1 MRLFEG
7 VLIFV
12 HIAWLFSFSLRA
24 DAKIKISA
32 NIAAFA
38 LLTLHLAAEGYRW
51 QMAVTYTL
59 FVVLTV
65 VTFMLKFRRKD
76 KTENRKK
83 RKAQKLLYALL
94 LILYAFGSVALA
106 TLIPVFQLPKPTG
119 SFEVGM
125 SSRHLLEESRTNAA
139 LPERVGK
146 ELMIQIWYPA
156 EINDDIQ
163 PIRYQSFPYA
173 EWAGTMEFLFSTPR
187 FFFDYLKYGRT
198 NSIQDI
204 AVSNQ
209 QDRYPILLFSHGFG
223 STRMQSFSQMEELAS
238 HGYIVVSVDHM
249 IDAAFTQFPDGREV
263 LSKADAYSYSF
274 TIEDER
280 NVRARS
286 EDMTFVLD
294 QLTVLNEWDP
304 EGLFTGKLDME
315 RIGIFGHSYGGSTAA
330 QSLLNDARI
339 LAGVNIDGPL
349 HEPVASKGLDRPF
362 MFILNKD
369 YLDLDDEEIKY
380 TSITPEQFRQY
391 HSQIKKLADYHFR
404 EGIRADTYQLI
415 FNAGDHYSF
424 SDFPFLS
431 PLLSKGIDI
440 EEFHQ
445 VMNRYIVAYFNHYV
459 MNEELDPLLLKEEHV
474 NQFYD
479 YEANRKRN

>member
-65 VTFMLKFRRKD
+65 VTFMLYFRRKD

-94 LILYAFGSVALA
+94 LILYAFGSVAPA

-187 FFFDYLKYGRT
+187 FFF
-198 NSIQDI
+198 
-204 AVSNQ
+204 
-209 QDRYPILLFSHGFG
+209 
-223 STRMQSFSQMEELAS
+223 
-238 HGYIVVSVDHM
+238 
-249 IDAAFTQFPDGREV
+249 
-263 LSKADAYSYSF
+263 
-274 TIEDER
+274 
-280 NVRARS
+280 
-286 EDMTFVLD
+286 
-294 QLTVLNEWDP
+294 
-304 EGLFTGKLDME
+304 
-315 RIGIFGHSYGGSTAA
+315 
-330 QSLLNDARI
+330 
-339 LAGVNIDGPL
+339 
-349 HEPVASKGLDRPF
+349 
-362 MFILNKD
+362 
-369 YLDLDDEEIKY
+369 
-380 TSITPEQFRQY
+380 
-391 HSQIKKLADYHFR
+391 
-404 EGIRADTYQLI
+404 
-415 FNAGDHYSF
+415 
-424 SDFPFLS
+424 
-431 PLLSKGIDI
+431 
-440 EEFHQ
+440 
-445 VMNRYIVAYFNHYV
+445 
-459 MNEELDPLLLKEEHV
+459 
-474 NQFYD
+474 
-479 YEANRKRN
+479 